1 MKFSELK
8 TKIENGEKFSDIL
21 EVKSIASFMDK
32 RLVVDTVVNGVLETN
47 ENGMMYCD
55 FMIREILLKLK
66 IANVYGGIEFED
78 NIVEEY
84 DYICENGVLD
94 FILKEIAFGEWTL
107 LNDVIDKEIEQKIKL
122 NNSIEGIVNSNL
134 QKLIEKLPSDKQL
147 KSLSKSL
154 AKDLNTF
161 DWNKIPELKEI
172 FKTVNN

>member
-8 TKIENGEKFSDIL
+8 AKIESGEKFSDIL

-32 RLVVDTVVNGVLETN
+32 RLIVDTVVSGVLETD

-55 FMIREILLKLK
+55 FMIKELLTKLK

-78 NIVEEY
+78 NVVEEY

-94 FILKEIAFGEWTL
+94 FILKDITFGELTL

-134 QKLIEKLPSDKQL
+134 QKLIDKLPNSKELDKL
-147 KSLSKSL
+147 MKTASKEL
-154 AKDLNTF
+154 QKF
-161 DWNKIPELKEI
+161 DPQKYSQIQEMMKVV
-172 FKTVNN
+172 K